1 MPEPGEWVDL
11 VAAAEVVP
19 GELTTVDVGEGGGRI
34 ELVLW
39 RDRAGRACVMDA
51 RCPHQWSY
59 LGFEGVVDGDE
70 VVCAS
75 HFWRFD
81 VEGRGTK
88 VNVKGRRDV
97 KADITVFP
105 CEEVDGR
112 LRARLVPPRSE
123 PGPPLR

>member
-11 VAAAEVVP
+11 VAADEVVP
-19 GELTTVDVGEGGGRI
+19 GALTPVDVGEGSDRI
-34 ELVLW
+34 ELVVW
-39 RDRAGRACVMDA
+39 RDRSGRPCAMDA

-81 VEGRGTK
+81 VEGHGTK
-88 VNVKGRRDV
+88 VNVHGRRDV
-97 KADITVFP
+97 KADIEVFP
-105 CEEVDGR
+105 CEEHEGR
-112 LRARLVPPRSE
+112 LRARLPERPE
-123 PGPPLR
+123 P